1 METYQDCK
9 RENSGYAVG
18 RGDIQSQQHVMYH
31 REKPRERWAC
41 YRNPATQA
49 SHPWP
54 RFKSHSS
61 FSGRFSASFLD
72 PGSSDRKDLVSPG
85 PALFLLCPLIQTFTH
100 LVNKYLLSASDV
112 PRFLSWER
120 AGSCLLGSKS
130 LEGVDD
136 NSEFRCN
143 WWFCPVTV
151 HKSQFS

>member
-61 FSGRFSASFLD
+61 FSGRFSASFLY

-100 LVNKYLLSASDV
+100 LFNKYLLSASDV